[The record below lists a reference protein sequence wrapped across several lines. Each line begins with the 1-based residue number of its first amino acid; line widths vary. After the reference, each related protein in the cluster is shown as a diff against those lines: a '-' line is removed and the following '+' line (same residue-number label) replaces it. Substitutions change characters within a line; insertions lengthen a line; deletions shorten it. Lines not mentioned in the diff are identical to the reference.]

1 LPEHDDLPVGRAVAG
16 GHREARCELA
26 VGKTNF
32 WLRPARIGLL
42 HVIGALALLPLLRGV
57 EDAQYQ

>member
-16 GHREARCELA
+16 GHREARRELA

-32 WLRPARIGLL
+32 WLRLARERGADPNDIEE
-42 HVIGALALLPLLRGV
+42 VITRATTRRSAAG
-57 EDAQYQ
+57 

>member
-32 WLRPARIGLL
+32 WLRLARERGADLNDIEE
-42 HVIGALALLPLLRGV
+42 VITRATARTSAAG
-57 EDAQYQ
+57 